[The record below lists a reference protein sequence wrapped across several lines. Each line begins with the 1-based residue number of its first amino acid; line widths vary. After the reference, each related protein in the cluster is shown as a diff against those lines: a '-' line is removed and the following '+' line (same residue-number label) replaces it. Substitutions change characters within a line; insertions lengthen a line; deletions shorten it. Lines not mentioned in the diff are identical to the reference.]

1 MPRYVA
7 LVRGVNV
14 GGKNKLPMAQLR
26 ELLGML
32 GYTEARTHL
41 NSGNAVFTSAEAE
54 PAALAQQIER
64 ALADTID
71 RPVRCLVRSGA
82 ELLEVIDA
90 NPLRAQS
97 SDGSKTMA
105 HFLSAQPDP
114 ALLAEHDPCAL
125 DPDTIFLGERVIYQW
140 CPDGL
145 LQAPPVGTFAERHL
159 DVAVTTRNWNTVT
172 KLATLLEA

>member
-26 ELLGML
+26 ELLGTL
-32 GYTEARTHL
+32 GYTDVRTHL

-82 ELLEVIDA
+82 ELLGVIDA

-140 CPDGL
+140 CPDGM
-145 LQAPPVGTFAERHL
+145 LQAPPVGGFAERYL
-159 DVAVTTRNWNTVT
+159 DVAVTARNWNTVT
-172 KLATLLEA
+172 KLAALLEA